1 VRQLAVV
8 SVILLALSGCT
19 FQSHVIHVTLINA
32 GTREARNIEFR
43 YPGGSFGVASL
54 APGKTYEYRIK
65 PFYTG
70 SVEVE
75 CAYGDLKLR
84 STVTRVEKEQE
95 GKATVSISEM
105 GVKWE
110 GLRREH

>member
-1 VRQLAVV
+1 
-8 SVILLALSGCT
+8 
-19 FQSHVIHVTLINA
+19 
-32 GTREARNIEFR
+32 
-43 YPGGSFGVASL
+43 
-54 APGKTYEYRIK
+54 
-65 PFYTG
+65 
-70 SVEVE
+70 VE

-105 GVKWE
+105 GAKWE